1 MNPPGPADSLL
12 GAGAVQQAPDPI
24 ESGDLFAGNA
34 VVKRSAAAKR
44 RLAPELT
51 AARVLCN
58 QLRRKRALPEKKRI
72 VHLICLNLLAV
83 LNRPPQQA

>member
-1 MNPPGPADSLL
+1 MRALESAHNPPRARA
-12 GAGAVQQAPDPI
+12 AGSTGSAG
-24 ESGDLFAGNA
+24 ESGSLFSGEAA
-34 VVKRSAAAKR
+34 LSRSAAARR

-58 QLRRKRALPEKKRI
+58 QLRRKRASAEKKRI

-83 LNRPPQQA
+83 LKRRS